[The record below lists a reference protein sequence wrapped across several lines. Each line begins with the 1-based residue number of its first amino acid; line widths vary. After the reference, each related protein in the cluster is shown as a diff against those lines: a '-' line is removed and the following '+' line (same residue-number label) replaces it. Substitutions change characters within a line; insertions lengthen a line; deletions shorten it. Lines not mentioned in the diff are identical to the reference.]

1 MSFERWY
8 DPPNDNDNNKESTN
22 KVFIVVGNYDF
33 FEQREKS
40 VFWGRMT
47 QLLVKIPGNLKCF
60 STILK

>member
-33 FEQREKS
+33 LNKEKNR
-40 VFWGRMT
+40 FFGEE
-47 QLLVKIPGNLKCF
+47 
-60 STILK
+60 